1 MDIFNVF
8 TMIGGLALFLYGM
21 HIMGEGL
28 TKLSGGT
35 LERTL
40 EKLTT
45 NKIKAVL
52 LGAAVTA
59 VIQSSSATTVMVVG
73 FVNSGI
79 MKLGQ
84 AIGVIMGANVGTTI
98 TSWILSL
105 TGIESDNFV
114 IRLLKPSSF
123 SPILAAIG
131 IICILF
137 SKKDRKKDIGGI
149 LIGFAILM
157 FGMETMSDAVKP
169 LAEVEAFTHMFTMF
183 QNPVLGMIVGA
194 VLTAIIQS
202 SSASVGILQS
212 LCKTDSVTFGAALPI
227 IMGQN
232 IGTCITA
239 IFSAVGASK
248 NAKRAATVHLLF
260 NIIGTVMFMIIF
272 YSINAFVHFGF
283 LDDKANGMGIAV
295 IHTSFNI
302 LATLL
307 LLPFSKYLEKLSY
320 LFVKID
326 DEERESIRTSSQE
339 KEAFLRL
346 DDRFLATPS
355 FALEQ
360 SKNLTIQMAE
370 ITRTSLFQSMDLIQK
385 YDKKKA
391 AEVEKYENTV
401 DRYEDEIGGYLVKL
415 GSKNLTEKDSHA
427 LSMLQHSIND
437 FERIS
442 DHSLN
447 IMETASGMVKKE
459 QEFSNK
465 AKEELKIYTEAVK
478 EIVDKTVQ
486 AFETQDRNLAVEIE
500 PLEEVIDILQKE
512 IKKRHVK
519 RLHKGKCTVDLG
531 FMLSDITMNYERIA
545 DHCSNIAI
553 YILQLEEDTLA
564 AHEYIDSMP
573 KEEGTEFAKRVK
585 AYRQKYMLPK

>member
-1 MDIFNVF
+1 MDIFSVF
-8 TMIGGLALFLYGM
+8 SMIGGLALFLYGM

-45 NKIKAVL
+45 NKIKAVA
-52 LGAAVTA
+52 LGAVVTA

-84 AIGVIMGANVGTTI
+84 AIGIIMGANVGTTI

-105 TGIESDNFV
+105 TGIESENFF
-114 IRLLKPSSF
+114 IRLLKPTSF

-131 IICILF
+131 IIFILF
-137 SKKDRKKDIGGI
+137 SKKDKKKDIGGI

-169 LAEVEAFTHMFTMF
+169 LAEVEAFTRLFTMF
-183 QNPVLGMIVGA
+183 QNPFLGMIVGA
-194 VLTAIIQS
+194 ILTAVIQS

-212 LCKTDSVTFGAALPI
+212 LCRTGSVAYSAAIPI

-239 IFSAVGASK
+239 IFSSVGASK
-248 NAKRAATVHLLF
+248 NAKRTAVVHLLF
-260 NIIGTVMFMIIF
+260 NVIGTIVFMVVF
-272 YSINAFVHFGF
+272 YSINAIVHFEF
-283 LDDKANGMGIAV
+283 LDATANQMGIAV
-295 IHTSFNI
+295 IHTCFNI
-302 LATLL
+302 AATLL
-307 LLPFSKYLEKLSY
+307 LLPFSVVLEKLSY
-320 LFVKID
+320 LIVQID
-326 DEERESIRTSSQE
+326 DEEREEMQNGSKE
-339 KEAFLRL
+339 KEVFMRL

-360 SKNLTIQMAE
+360 SKNITIQMAE
-370 ITRTSLFQSMDLIQK
+370 ITRDSLFESMELIFD
-385 YDKKKA
+385 YSKKRA
-391 AEVEKYENTV
+391 AEVE
-401 DRYEDEIGGYLVKL
+401 RYETTIDHYEDKIGSYLVKL
-415 GSKNLTEKDSHA
+415 ASKNLTEKDSHE

-447 IMETASGMVKKE
+447 IMETAKEMNKKE

-465 AKEELKIYTEAVK
+465 AKEELRIYTAAVE
-478 EIVDKTVQ
+478 EIVKLTVE
-486 AFETQDRNLAVEIE
+486 AFEHQDKKLAAEIE
-500 PLEEVIDILQKE
+500 PLEEVIDVMQKD

-531 FMLSDITMNYERIA
+531 LMLADISMNFERIA

-553 YILQLEEDTLA
+553 YVLQIDEDAPT
-564 AHEYIDSMP
+564 AHEYIDTMP
-573 KEEGTEFAKRVK
+573 KEEGTEFANKVK
-585 AYRQKYMLPK
+585 KYRQKYMLP